1 MLKIPQPKPI
11 YVQLEQR
18 VQELEDENNRLKQ
31 LEQKYRRRD
40 DYLSALHETAIG
52 LIDLLDKEELLETIL
67 YRAALLTDTTHGY
80 IYLLNPDGMHMQM
93 QVGMGFFKGQLGRQV
108 KAGEG
113 MGGKVWQSEQPL
125 VVEDYQSWQGRLP
138 DKSLDLLGPVAGI
151 PLKSDEGVLGVIGL
165 ARTEKGQQFTDEDV
179 VILGRFAELALMA
192 LEKARLITDARR
204 ELTEREKT
212 EKSLRQSEQRYRS
225 LLESSPDPVVV
236 YNMQGFATYVNPA
249 FEQTFGFSRKE
260 LLGKQIDF
268 VPDESWPETR
278 AAIESM
284 LSGDKIHLF
293 ETRRLTKSG
302 QVLDVQLSSTI
313 YHDSDGR
320 PTGNIVTL
328 RDISVLKKVEQK
340 LHEYQNRL
348 EDLVKERTVE
358 LARTNEKLAME
369 IEDRKRAEKSLRQ
382 REVELQAQSQHLGE
396 VNTALKVLL
405 KQREEDKTELAE
417 NVWSNVK
424 QLIRPYLERLQKSRL
439 TTEQQT
445 LASIVQSNLD
455 NVLSPLISKLTT
467 TRLNL
472 TPTEIRVANLVKEGR
487 TNKEIAELLCVS
499 KNTILFHRYNIRSKL
514 GIKNKKVNL
523 RSHLL
528 SYEK

>member
-11 YVQLEQR
+11 YTQLEQR
-18 VQELEDENNRLKQ
+18 VRELEDENARLKQ
-31 LEQKYRRRD
+31 LEQKLLRRS
-40 DYLSALHETAIG
+40 DYLTALHETAIG

-67 YRAALLTDTTHGY
+67 YRAALLTGTSHGF
-80 IYLLNPDGMHMQM
+80 IYLLTPDGLHMQM

-108 KAGEG
+108 KLGEG
-113 MGGKVWQSEQPL
+113 VGGKVWQAEKPL
-125 VVEDYQSWQGRLP
+125 VVDDYQFWEGRLP
-138 DKSLDLLGPVAGI
+138 DHSLDPLGPVVGI
-151 PLKSDEGVLGVIGL
+151 PLRSEHGVPGIIGL
-165 ARTEKGQQFTDEDV
+165 AQTEKGRQFTDEDV
-179 VILGRFAELALMA
+179 VILGSFAELALMA

-204 ELTEREKT
+204 QLTELEKT
-212 EKSLRQSEQRYRS
+212 EQNLRQSEQRYRS

-236 YNMQGFATYVNPA
+236 YDMQGFATYVNPA
-249 FEQTFGFSRKE
+249 FEQTFGYSRDE

-268 VPDESWPETR
+268 VPAEAWPETR

-284 LSGDKIHLF
+284 LSGNKIHLF

-302 QVLDVQLSSTI
+302 QILDVQLSSTI
-313 YHDSDGR
+313 YHDSQGR

-328 RDISVLKKVEQK
+328 RDISALKKAEKALQ
-340 LHEYQNRL
+340 EYQIRL
-348 EDLVKERTVE
+348 EELVKERTAE
-358 LARTNEKLAME
+358 LARTNEQLALE
-369 IEDRKRAEKSLRQ
+369 IEDRKRAEQSLRQ

-405 KQREEDKTELAE
+405 EQREEDKTELAE

-439 TTEQQT
+439 TTQQQI
-445 LASIVQSNLD
+445 LASILQSNLD
-455 NVLSPLISKLTT
+455 NILSPLIRKLTA

-528 SYEK
+528 SYDN